1 MLVAGLVPG
10 WTVVDDVP
18 LFAALSGALEV
29 GDGATEAAE
38 LDAAAL
44 LGDAAAP
51 VVGDAAFEVVAGLD
65 A

>member
-1 MLVAGLVPG
+1 VS
-10 WTVVDDVP
+10 
-18 LFAALSGALEV
+18 LFAAFSDALEV

-44 LGDAAAP
+44 LGEAAAP